1 VLIILHSS
9 ITKRSV
15 LEAYK
20 IWRRNCKKTDSVNAG
35 HLMAT
40 MAGALGVEL
49 ETLDFTSSVYP

>member
-1 VLIILHSS
+1 VLIILHLS

-20 IWRRNCKKTDSVNAG
+20 IWKKTDSVNAG
-35 HLMAT
+35 HPMAT

-49 ETLDFTSSVYP
+49 ETLDFTSSAYP